1 MTFRDPRK
9 RLTEL
14 LAARLLGYFCFLM
27 GIGTVIQDVSSA
39 LLQQT
44 QFSVLKYLAV
54 AAGAVLMAVVAKP
67 KGR

>member
-9 RLTEL
+9 QLTEL
-14 LAARLLGYFCFLM
+14 LAFRLLGYFCFLM

-44 QFSVLKYLAV
+44 HFSVLKYLAV
-54 AAGAVLMAVVAKP
+54 TAGALLMTVVARP